1 MEWQEWHG
9 KDRSGRAGRGKERKG
24 TMRTTDSPESQ
35 AREIWPALR
44 AAAAGYGVRWIKN
57 PGSAQVKLIAT
68 RIREDGLTAKQLEQI
83 IHGYITLRG
92 TTPDNGFSP
101 LKHLHPSTLYR
112 PTNWPN
118 YLAAGEAPPKRKA
131 PKREIWKNPDRAG
144 HVMPTQDEIADAIA
158 KGHETFK
165 H

>member
-1 MEWQEWHG
+1 MNEW
-9 KDRSGRAGRGKERKG
+9 
-24 TMRTTDSPESQ
+24 ESQ
-35 AREIWPALR
+35 ARAAWPALR
-44 AAAAGYGVRWIKN
+44 KAAWKYGVRWIKN

-92 TTPDNGFSP
+92 TTPDNGFHP

-118 YLAAGEAPPKRKA
+118 YLAAGEAPPKRKE
-131 PKREIWKNPDRAG
+131 PKREIFKGYDRSG
-144 HVMPTQDEIADAIA
+144 HNLPTEAEIKAALE
-158 KGHETFK
+158 KGRETFK